1 MDRYEEKIEES
12 KLVLI
17 FSLAVNAFVIGGM
30 IGGLS
35 GGWLANKVGRKN
47 GLLYS
52 QALSLTGAIL
62 SGCSKPAEAYEMI
75 IVGRLL
81 IGIACGLFTGLVPLY
96 ITEVAPLSIRGG
108 IGIFNQLA
116 VTSGIFMGQILGLN
130 GVMGSADYWPILVS
144 FTAFPSA
151 LQTILLF
158 ALPESPR
165 YVFSKRISQNN
176 YFTNPILLFFKFLD
190 I

>member
-1 MDRYEEKIEES
+1 MSRYEEKIEES
-12 KLVLI
+12 TQSLI

-81 IGIACGLFTGLVPLY
+81 IGIACGLFTGLAPLY

-108 IGIFNQLA
+108 MGIFNQLA
-116 VTSGIFMGQILGLN
+116 VVSGIFLGQILGLK

-165 YVFSKRISQNN
+165 YVFFKKKISIMI
-176 YFTNPILLFFKFLD
+176 TLLMIFFFKFTD